1 MDKLVKLGFSDKRCR
16 RSYCSQVPPAD
27 GYAELLP
34 DGDLTAADSSRHNIS
49 IYFHLSGT
57 FILYMKTTSKS
68 LMPYH
73 SNPEKIASDTIISL
87 WSDLHHKKQQ
97 LWLPVLSGSMLPLLR
112 IGDRVL
118 VESVSPENIKFGDI
132 IVFKDL
138 DKLVVHRVIQKYND
152 GNKSFLQKGDN
163 ARIAEIVM
171 SENIIGR
178 VTAVQRGTKVISLN
192 FWIWKTYNYILTFIS
207 WSSYSHKPENL
218 VLRKIAKLF
227 YKIIKMLLKWM

>member
-1 MDKLVKLGFSDKRCR
+1 MTPQNNSDHQK
-16 RSYCSQVPPAD
+16 
-27 GYAELLP
+27 
-34 DGDLTAADSSRHNIS
+34 N
-49 IYFHLSGT
+49 
-57 FILYMKTTSKS
+57 
-68 LMPYH
+68 
-73 SNPEKIASDTIISL
+73 NTIISL
-87 WSDLHHKKQQ
+87 WSDLHHQKQK

-138 DKLVVHRVIQKYND
+138 DKMVVHRVIQIYKD
-152 GNKSFLQKGDN
+152 GSKSFLQKGDN
-163 ARIAEIVM
+163 ARIAEIVIG
-171 SENIIGR
+171 ENIIGR

-227 YKIIKMLLKWM
+227 YKIIKMLLKRM